1 VDAFEYVMVLI
12 SIIVGLAITHVLNAL
27 AAAVH
32 RLRGHGDPLRLE
44 AVYLLWIGFVTTW
57 LVSFWWWEFK
67 FQEVTVDWSFG
78 LYLFLITYAVSLFL
92 VAAVLVPHRMD
103 RVSDSYA
110 YFMEGRKW
118 FFGGLVGLVVLDTLD
133 SFLKGAEWGM
143 RPILLAQ
150 SVINLGAAVVG
161 MASERRGVQLACA
174 SVAFAL
180 QMVYMFQAVGVLG
193 AW

>member
-118 FFGGLVGLVVLDTLD
+118 FFGGLVCLVVLDTLD
-133 SFLKGAEWGM
+133 SFLKSAEWGM
-143 RPILLAQ
+143 RPIFLAQ
-150 SVINLGAAVVG
+150 SAFNLGAAVVG
-161 MASERRGVQLACA
+161 IASERRGVQLACA
-174 SVAFAL
+174 SVAFAV
-180 QMVYMFQAVGVLG
+180 QMVYMFQEVGVLG

>member
-1 VDAFEYVMVLI
+1 MDAFEYVMVLI

-92 VAAVLVPHRMD
+92 VAAVLV
-103 RVSDSYA
+103 
-110 YFMEGRKW
+110 
-118 FFGGLVGLVVLDTLD
+118 VGAPVASAKLVLDTLD
-133 SFLKGAEWGM
+133 SFLKSAEWGM
-143 RPILLAQ
+143 RPIFLAQ
-150 SVINLGAAVVG
+150 SAFNLGAAVVG
-161 MASERRGVQLACA
+161 IASERRGVQLACA
-174 SVAFAL
+174 SVAFAV
-180 QMVYMFQAVGVLG
+180 QMVYMFQEVGVLG

>member
-1 VDAFEYVMVLI
+1 MDAFEYVMVLI

-118 FFGGLVGLVVLDTLD
+118 FFGGLVCLVVLDTLD
-133 SFLKGAEWGM
+133 SFLKSAEWGM
-143 RPILLAQ
+143 RPIFLAQ
-150 SVINLGAAVVG
+150 STFNLGAAVVG
-161 MASERRGVQLACA
+161 IASERRGVQLACA
-174 SVAFAL
+174 SVAFAV
-180 QMVYMFQAVGVLG
+180 QMVYMFQEVGVLG